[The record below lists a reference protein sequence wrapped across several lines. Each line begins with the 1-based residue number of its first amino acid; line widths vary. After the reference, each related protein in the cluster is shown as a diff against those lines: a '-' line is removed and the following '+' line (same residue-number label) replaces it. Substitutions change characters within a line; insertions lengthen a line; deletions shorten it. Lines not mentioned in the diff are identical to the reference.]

1 MRKEEPLSGE
11 QSMQIIHQMI
21 SQAKNNYSE
30 NGVSWLLWGIL
41 LFLASMSTY
50 VFIDIKASDI
60 FMGWNIF
67 GITSIVLLLY
77 RVFSK
82 PLKKQVKTYVD
93 DLMKMVDLGFI
104 ACMGIVIL
112 AININAVSPRAGFC
126 FLLMLFAFLMIIKGG
141 AIRSRSLQVGA
152 VVNWLGALGIL
163 LVPEFRHVMLIV
175 AAAVLTG
182 YIIPGILLMRKYK
195 TTNK

>member
-67 GITSIVLLLY
+67 GIASIALLLY

-163 LVPEFRHVMLIV
+163 LVPEFKHVMLIV

>member
-50 VFIDIKASDI
+50 IFIDIKASDI

-67 GITSIVLLLY
+67 GVASIILLLY

-163 LVPEFRHVMLIV
+163 LVPEFKHVMLIV

>member
-67 GITSIVLLLY
+67 GIASIVLLLY

-163 LVPEFRHVMLIV
+163 LVPEFKHVMLIV

>member
-67 GITSIVLLLY
+67 EIASIALLLY

>member
-1 MRKEEPLSGE
+1 
-11 QSMQIIHQMI
+11 
-21 SQAKNNYSE
+21 
-30 NGVSWLLWGIL
+30 
-41 LFLASMSTY
+41 
-50 VFIDIKASDI
+50 
-60 FMGWNIF
+60 MGWNIF
-67 GITSIVLLLY
+67 GIASIVLLLY

-163 LVPEFRHVMLIV
+163 LVPEFKHVMLIV